1 MSHFSAIGF
10 LVNTNDDIN
19 QLIDKILPLTEHHST
34 QQNLSYLRYTDPSSA
49 EIWLC
54 INNDNQEIVN
64 IAPCFSS
71 KTSQKFGINHVIP
84 IAEGQW
90 GDGMAHGWLN
100 VCEYNN
106 ETGWDD
112 GDYPLVIDLPNY
124 LDYQANDKIRTA
136 YLTLFAEYVDIFD
149 DEDAFHTS
157 QKRNSQEP
165 GLGSEFF
172 SPSGMFTD
180 DEQSEPT
187 AIVLAG
193 LTVIEAQK
201 RTNTIS
207 NREFY
212 WCRASTYGG
221 EYEAVFDL
229 EMFDDVPKVGNIIF
243 GRYWITG
250 RFE

>member
-10 LVNTNDDIN
+10 LVNIDDIY
-19 QLIDKILPLTEHHST
+19 QLIGKILPLAEHHGT
-34 QQNLSYLRYTDPSSA
+34 QQNLSYLRYTDPSGA
-49 EIWLC
+49 EVWLC
-54 INNDNQEIVN
+54 SNNDNQEIVN
-64 IAPCFSS
+64 VMPCFSS
-71 KTSQKFGINHVIP
+71 KTSQKFGINHILP
-84 IAEGQW
+84 IEDGQC

-100 VCEYNN
+100 AHDYDNDE
-106 ETGWDD
+106 GWND
-112 GDYPLVIDLPNY
+112 GYYPLVIELPNY
-124 LDYQANDKIRTA
+124 LDYQADDKIRTA
-136 YLTLFAEYVDIFD
+136 YLTLFAEDVDIFD
-149 DEDAFHTS
+149 DENAFDEW
-157 QKRNSQEP
+157 QKQDGRELSFS
-165 GLGSEFF
+165 SEFF
-172 SPSGMFTD
+172 GPSGMFTD

-229 EMFDDVPKVGNIIF
+229 EMFDDIPKVGNIIF